1 MNNVWIDSP
10 QSDVWED
17 MVARLGGAA
26 ALAASARQHGAFQR
40 SRKIKS
46 AEDLLR
52 LLLAYGP
59 GGRSLRLTA
68 AEAAACE
75 IADICGVSL
84 FERFQRCAEWL
95 TALCEQLLRG
105 GDGSA
110 GGGFERLVR
119 LIDGSRIQ
127 GPRKTCWR
135 TPLFYDLA
143 GQRIADF
150 VVTPMTH
157 GEKLERVRLRPGELA
172 ILDRGYPQ
180 ADSLRKA
187 RKAGSDVLVRLTW
200 NSLNLRDATNRPLD
214 CLKLLAQAARTASVD
229 MP

>member
-46 AEDLLR
+46 AEDLVR

-59 GGRSLRLTA
+59 GGWSLRLTA

-119 LIDGSRIQ
+119 LIDGSRIE
-127 GPRKTCWR
+127 GPGKTCWR
-135 TPLFYDLA
+135 LHLCYDVA

-157 GEKLERVRLRPGELA
+157 GEKLERVRPPPRELA
-172 ILDRGYPQ
+172 ILAPRYPP
-180 ADSLRKA
+180 AATPLKA
-187 RKAGSDVLVRLTW
+187 R
-200 NSLNLRDATNRPLD
+200 
-214 CLKLLAQAARTASVD
+214 QARSPEPA
-229 MP
+229 